1 MPRKKNLFNSNMKS
15 FLSYAWF
22 LSMFAR
28 NTEKIETNLTA
39 TYFLTAQVHL
49 YQLCEYKRMMHQA
62 MHNILQK
69 ETSLYQLLLGL
80 NLCHVTR
87 PFEVYHCSKIYGN
100 LYYQTSHNFFSLKTV
115 GLF

>member
-1 MPRKKNLFNSNMKS
+1 MKS
-15 FLSYAWF
+15 FLSYAWV

-69 ETSLYQLLLGL
+69 RNIFVPASSWSELMSR
-80 NLCHVTR
+80 NS
-87 PFEVYHCSKIYGN
+87 FI
-100 LYYQTSHNFFSLKTV
+100 
-115 GLF
+115 